1 MEIPKL
7 ARANLCALI
16 TLDVHARDMITG
28 MVKAKVGFF
37 LLSPLTN
44 GDMTNYLP

>member
-1 MEIPKL
+1 
-7 ARANLCALI
+7 
-16 TLDVHARDMITG
+16 LDVHARDMITG